1 MAQIAQQD
9 NLIIEITGALAAM
22 NETTKQKLID
32 CIKVGTITD
41 VIVVSK
47 EAANKVI
54 NHGKVLGYMV
64 DTTAAESPKYS
75 VTIMDVNTDTPK
87 TVELN

>member
-9 NLIIEITGALAAM
+9 NLIIKITGALAVM
-22 NETTKQKLID
+22 DETTKQKIID

-41 VIVVSK
+41 VIVVST
-47 EAANKVI
+47 EAANKA
-54 NHGKVLGYMV
+54 NYSKVLGYMV

-75 VTIMDVNTDTPK
+75 IELIDVNDGK
-87 TVELN
+87 LVKILLN

>member
-9 NLIIEITGALAAM
+9 NLIIEITVALAAM
-22 NETTKQKLID
+22 DETTKQKLID
-32 CIKVGTITD
+32 CIKVGTISD

-47 EAANKVI
+47 EGENNV

-75 VTIMDVNTDTPK
+75 VAIMDVKTGTPTK
-87 TVELN
+87 VGLN

>member
-22 NETTKQKLID
+22 DETTKQKLID

-41 VIVVSK
+41 VIVVST
-47 EAANKVI
+47 EAANQV

-75 VTIMDVNTDTPK
+75 VAIMEGNSGKLVK
-87 TVELN
+87 VLLN

>member
-9 NLIIEITGALAAM
+9 NLIIEITGALAEM

-32 CIKVGTITD
+32 CIKMGTITD
-41 VIVVSK
+41 VILVST
-47 EAANKVI
+47 EAENKV

-64 DTTAAESPKYS
+64 GTTAAESPKYS
-75 VTIMDVNTDTPK
+75 VAIMDVNTGKPVA
-87 TVELN
+87 VELN

>member
-9 NLIIEITGALAAM
+9 NLIIEITGALSAM
-22 NETTKQKLID
+22 DGTTKQKLID

-47 EAANKVI
+47 EAANKV

-75 VTIMDVNTDTPK
+75 VAIMEVNSGK
-87 TVELN
+87 LVIVLLN

>member
-32 CIKVGTITD
+32 LHQGGNMLQSWMLIPVRQRR
-41 VIVVSK
+41 
-47 EAANKVI
+47 
-54 NHGKVLGYMV
+54 
-64 DTTAAESPKYS
+64 
-75 VTIMDVNTDTPK
+75 
-87 TVELN
+87 

>member
-41 VIVVSK
+41 VIVVST
-47 EAANKVI
+47 EAANKV

-75 VTIMDVNTDTPK
+75 IELVEVNAGK
-87 TVELN
+87 LVKVLLN

>member
-9 NLIIEITGALAAM
+9 NLNIKITGALGEM
-22 NETTKQKLID
+22 DETTKQKLID

-41 VIVVSK
+41 VIVVST
-47 EAANKVI
+47 EAANIV
-54 NHGKVLGYMV
+54 NHGKVLGYKV
-64 DTTAAESPKYS
+64 ATTAEESQKYS
-75 VTIMDVNTDTPK
+75 VAIMDVNTGTPK

>member
-9 NLIIEITGALAAM
+9 NLIIEITGALAEM
-22 NETTKQKLID
+22 DETTKQKLID

-41 VIVVSK
+41 VILVSK
-47 EAANKVI
+47 ETEKKV
-54 NHGKVLGYMV
+54 NHGKVLSYMV

-75 VTIMDVNTDTPK
+75 IELVEVNSGK
-87 TVELN
+87 LVKIILN

>member
-9 NLIIEITGALAAM
+9 NLIIETTGALAKM

-41 VIVVSK
+41 VIVVST
-47 EAANKVI
+47 EAANKD
-54 NHGKVLGYMV
+54 NYSKVFGYRV

-75 VTIMDVNTDTPK
+75 IELIDVNGGK
-87 TVELN
+87 LVKVLLN

>member
-22 NETTKQKLID
+22 DETTKQKLID

-41 VIVVSK
+41 VIVIST
-47 EAANKVI
+47 EAAKKV
-54 NHGKVLGYMV
+54 NTGKVLGYMV

-75 VTIMDVNTDTPK
+75 VAIMDVNAGK
-87 TVELN
+87 LVKVLLN

>member
-9 NLIIEITGALAAM
+9 NLVIEITGALAAM

-32 CIKVGTITD
+32 CIKMGTITD
-41 VIVVSK
+41 VILVST
-47 EAANKVI
+47 EAANKV

-75 VTIMDVNTDTPK
+75 VAIMEVNAGK
-87 TVELN
+87 LVIVLLN

>member
-9 NLIIEITGALAAM
+9 NLIIEITEEIDKM
-22 NETTKQKLID
+22 NETAKRKLID

-41 VIVVSK
+41 VIVVSTQV
-47 EAANKVI
+47 ANTV
-54 NHGKVLGYMV
+54 NHGKVLGYMI

-75 VTIMDVNTDTPK
+75 VAIMDVNTGTTK
-87 TVELN
+87 KVKLN

>member
-22 NETTKQKLID
+22 DETTKQKLID

-41 VIVVSK
+41 VIVVST
-47 EAANKVI
+47 EAAKKV

-75 VTIMDVNTDTPK
+75 VGIMDINTGTTK
-87 TVELN
+87 KIKLN

>member
-9 NLIIEITGALAAM
+9 NLIIEITGALDAM
-22 NETTKQKLID
+22 DETTKQKLID
-32 CIKVGTITD
+32 CIKMGTITD
-41 VIVVSK
+41 VILVST
-47 EAANKVI
+47 EAANKV

-75 VTIMDVNTDTPK
+75 VAIMEVNAGK
-87 TVELN
+87 LVKVLLN

>member
-9 NLIIEITGALAAM
+9 NLIIEIAGALAAM
-22 NETTKQKLID
+22 DATTKQKLID

-41 VIVVSK
+41 VIVVST
-47 EAANKVI
+47 EAANKV

-64 DTTAAESPKYS
+64 DTTAAGSPKYS
-75 VTIMDVNTDTPK
+75 VAIMDVNTGTSEK
-87 TVELN
+87 VELN

>member
-22 NETTKQKLID
+22 DATTKQKLID

-41 VIVVSK
+41 VIVVST
-47 EAANKVI
+47 EAANKV

-64 DTTAAESPKYS
+64 DTTAAESTKYAAEF
-75 VTIMDVNTDTPK
+75 MDVNAGK
-87 TVELN
+87 LVKILLN

>member
-9 NLIIEITGALAAM
+9 NLIIEITGALSAM
-22 NETTKQKLID
+22 DETTKQKLIY

-41 VIVVSK
+41 VIVVST
-47 EAANKVI
+47 EAENKV
-54 NHGKVLGYMV
+54 NHGKVFGYMV

-75 VTIMDVNTDTPK
+75 VAIMDVNSCTPMK
-87 TVELN
+87 VLLN

>member
-9 NLIIEITGALAAM
+9 NLIIEITGALDAM
-22 NETTKQKLID
+22 DETTKQKLID

-41 VIVVSK
+41 VIVVST
-47 EAANKVI
+47 EAENKV

-75 VTIMDVNTDTPK
+75 VAIMEVNSGK
-87 TVELN
+87 QVKILLN

>member
-9 NLIIEITGALAAM
+9 NLIIEITGALDAM

-32 CIKVGTITD
+32 CIKAGTITD
-41 VIVVSK
+41 VIVIST
-47 EAANKVI
+47 EAANKV

-75 VTIMDVNTDTPK
+75 VAIMEVNSGNLVK
-87 TVELN
+87 VLLN

>member
-9 NLIIEITGALAAM
+9 NLIIEITGALSAM

-32 CIKVGTITD
+32 CIKMGTITD
-41 VIVVSK
+41 VILVST
-47 EAANKVI
+47 EAEKKV
-54 NHGKVLGYMV
+54 NYGKVLAYMV

-75 VTIMDVNTDTPK
+75 IELVEVNAGK
-87 TVELN
+87 LVKVLLN